1 MHRFNEGNKKAQEEE
16 ISYVSILPKNN
27 ENNDLLD
34 SDWIEINMTDPA
46 VNDTPKFN
54 DTKSK
59 EINLQE

>member
-16 ISYVSILPKNN
+16 ISNVY
-27 ENNDLLD
+27 

-59 EINLQE
+59 EIKLLE

>member
-1 MHRFNEGNKKAQEEE
+1 MHPFNEGNKKAQEEE

-27 ENNDLLD
+27 EKDDLLD
-34 SDWIEINMTDPA
+34 SNWIAINNTDPPL
-46 VNDTPKFN
+46 NDTPKFN